1 MFGYVKVNSAE
12 LKVRE
17 YEFYRGTYCGLCRAM
32 GKCTGQCS
40 RMTLSYDFAFLA
52 ICRMA
57 LENPSV
63 RFEQKRCFV
72 HPFKKRNVMVR
83 SPLLDTC
90 AGAAALLNY
99 HRVRDDL
106 CDERG
111 LKKWRAR
118 LALPFVA
125 HARRKA
131 LKRGLS
137 ELDTAIADGLG
148 RLSEVERSAPRS
160 VDLPAA
166 VFGDILADIMAYGLD
181 EGNARIAAAAGRAIG
196 RWIYIADAL
205 DDAPEDEERGR
216 YNPFLLLYGRV
227 PTEEEREGIEAALKN
242 ELFEAEAAIDLLD
255 IENDNVKSILDN
267 VLYLGMPERIR
278 AIGRQTEK
286 KEKKKQEKNEK
297 NRKDGLTN
305 ERSV

>member
-1 MFGYVKVNSAE
+1 MFGYVKVDSGE

-72 HPFKKRNVMVR
+72 HPFKKRNVMAR
-83 SPLLDTC
+83 FPLLDYC

-99 HRVRDDL
+99 HRVKDDL

-125 HARRKA
+125 RARKKA
-131 LKRGLS
+131 IKQGLAT
-137 ELDTAIADGLG
+137 LDTAIADGLG
-148 RLSEVERSAPRS
+148 RLSELEKAAPRS
-160 VDLPAA
+160 VDAPAA
-166 VFGDILADIMAYGLD
+166 VFGDILADIMAYGLE
-181 EGNARIAAAAGRAIG
+181 EGDARIAAALGRAVG

-205 DDAPEDEERGR
+205 DDATEDEARGR
-216 YNPFLLLYGRV
+216 YNPFLLLYGHV
-227 PTEEEREGIEAALKN
+227 PTEAEREGIQAALKN
-242 ELFEAEAAIDLLD
+242 ELFEAEAAVDLLS
-255 IENDNVKSILDN
+255 IENPNVKSILDN
-267 VLYLGMPERIR
+267 VLYLGLPSRIL
-278 AIGRQTEK
+278 AIGKQMKQQEEK
-286 KEKKKQEKNEK
+286 SQKKQEKNE
-297 NRKDGLTN
+297 NMERTTN
-305 ERSV
+305 E